1 MLSLTSLAHCFDYF
15 DKVCVSNMSEP
26 SAGDVVS
33 VLFEYP
39 SNQAII
45 ASSLTLLSAWSTVGD
60 RVVIG

>member
-15 DKVCVSNMSEP
+15 DKVRVSNMSEP
-26 SAGDVVS
+26 SAGDVS

-60 RVVIG
+60 RMVIG